1 MLHYLNFISRKIVVN
16 IIIELKSNRNSELQE
31 HTKVQLKKLTIEK
44 KNQRVDYKRSL
55 FLYQS
60 YVNKIIII
68 NNYNYINGIR
78 RM

>member
-44 KNQRVDYKRSL
+44 KKPKS
-55 FLYQS
+55 
-60 YVNKIIII
+60 
-68 NNYNYINGIR
+68 
-78 RM
+78 

>member
-44 KNQRVDYKRSL
+44 KKTKELTIKDHYS
-55 FLYQS
+55 S
-60 YVNKIIII
+60 IITCQ
-68 NNYNYINGIR
+68 
-78 RM
+78 